1 MGGYKLAGLHP
12 AQQFIGI
19 AAHIA
24 GKNFIGYDFTFGIN
38 NKAAAFRHTVRLDV
52 YPKISRQGMG
62 GIGQHGV
69 LDFADALGGIV
80 PRFMNIVR
88 VTGNRIDLTARS
100 LERGV
105 LVGQILQLGRANE
118 GKIRGVEEKDAP
130 LTKYI
135 LFCDGTEC
143 VVLLGLD
150 RKI

>member
-1 MGGYKLAGLHP
+1 MAGLHP

-69 LDFADALGGIV
+69 LDFADALQNSKAAYAGLNYGQAV
-80 PRFMNIVR
+80 CPREIHRQTICINEDIGDVLS
-88 VTGNRIDLTARS
+88 GLYNR
-100 LERGV
+100 GHN
-105 LVGQILQLGRANE
+105 LQR
-118 GKIRGVEEKDAP
+118 
-130 LTKYI
+130 
-135 LFCDGTEC
+135 
-143 VVLLGLD
+143 
-150 RKI
+150 